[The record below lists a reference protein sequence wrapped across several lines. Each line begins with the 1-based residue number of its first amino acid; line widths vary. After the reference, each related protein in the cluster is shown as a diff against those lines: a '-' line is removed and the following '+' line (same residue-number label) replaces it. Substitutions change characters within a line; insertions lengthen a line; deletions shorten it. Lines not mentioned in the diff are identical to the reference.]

1 MDWHAHGVEATLE
14 QLDTRRDGLDQAEA
28 AERLERYGANRQR
41 PPARRSAFQRLISQF
56 RNLLIYLLLAAA
68 LITAALG
75 HWIDSG
81 VIVAVVLINAV
92 IGYIQEGKAES
103 AMAAIRGLLAP
114 EATVRRDGRRQT
126 VDAADVVPGDL
137 LILEPG
143 AKISADVRL
152 VSTRG
157 LAVDE
162 SALTGESVPVDKAL
176 EPVEANASLG
186 DRRSMA
192 FAGTLVTA
200 GEGEGVVVETA
211 DRTELGQVTEM
222 LSRVETLTT
231 PLLRHLDQLGRQ
243 LAIIIVAAGAATAVA
258 GVLLH
263 GFSPVAM
270 FMAAVG
276 LAVAA
281 IPEGLPAIVTITL
294 ALGVRRLASRN
305 AIVRRLPA
313 VETLGAVTV
322 ICSDKTGTLTRNE
335 MTVQALL
342 LADGLQ
348 TVDPEHNPPQSETA
362 RSLAEAV
369 ALCTDATI
377 APDSTGE
384 ARVSGDPMEVAL
396 LHLAA
401 ASDIDI
407 EAWRSQHPRVDG
419 IPFDAGH
426 RYMATLHGQSGARRL
441 VVKGAPE
448 AVVPRCDRVRSGA
461 GTEPLDESAW
471 HRRAEELA
479 ARGLRLLAVA
489 ERRDDDASID
499 LHQDAGPNA
508 LVLIGLV
515 GIIDPPRR
523 EAIDAVAASQRA
535 GIRIKMITGDHAVT
549 AAAIGRQLGLGDETR
564 GVTGEALEAMDDDE
578 FQRTAAERS
587 VFARVSPAHK
597 LRLVEALQA
606 DGQVVAMTGDGVND
620 APALKRAD
628 VGVSMGQGG
637 TDAARESSEIVLAD
651 DNFATIEAAI
661 HEGRVV
667 YDNIVKSILFILPTN
682 AAQALL
688 LVVAVL
694 AGFVLPVTPVQIL
707 WVNMIT
713 AVTLALA
720 LAFEPAEE
728 AVMERPPRPV
738 DASLIPPGMG
748 MRLAWVALVMLGG
761 TLAVFLGEQ
770 AAGRDLAEVRT
781 LTINTLVLFEVWY
794 LFSARRL
801 HASTLNRSGLLGNR
815 YVLGS
820 IGVIVLAQLLFTYA
834 PPMQLLFDTR
844 GLGVGDWLV
853 AVLVSLPVVAVVE
866 GHKAWQR
873 RHPTQ
878 DRRAHRG

>member
-1 MDWHAHGVEATLE
+1 MDWHARSVEDTLE
-14 QLDTRRDGLDQAEA
+14 SLDSQPDGLDDAA
-28 AERLERYGANRQR
+28 VAERLERYGANRQR
-41 PPARRSAFQRLISQF
+41 PPAQRSRLQRLVSQF
-56 RNLLIYLLLAAA
+56 RNLLIYLLLGAA
-68 LITAALG
+68 LITAVLG
-75 HWIDSG
+75 HWIDTG
-81 VIVAVVLINAV
+81 VIAAVVLVNAI

-114 EATVRRDGRRQT
+114 EATVRRAGRRQQ
-126 VDAADVVPGDL
+126 VDAAGLVPGDR

-143 AKISADVRL
+143 AKVSADVRL
-152 VSTRG
+152 VRARG
-157 LAVDE
+157 LSVDE
-162 SALTGESVPVDKAL
+162 SALTGESVPVDKT
-176 EPVEANASLG
+176 PVPVAPSASLG

-192 FAGTLVTA
+192 FAGTLVSA
-200 GEGEGVVVETA
+200 GEGEGVVVDTGE
-211 DRTELGQVTEM
+211 RTELGQVTEM
-222 LSRVETLTT
+222 LARVETLTT
-231 PLLRHLDQLGRQ
+231 PLLRHLDRLGRQ
-243 LAIIIVAAGAATAVA
+243 LAVIIVSAGAVTALA

-294 ALGVRRLASRN
+294 ALGVRRLAGRN

-342 LADGLQ
+342 LDEGLQ
-348 TVDPEHNPPQSETA
+348 RVDPRDNPPQGETA
-362 RSLAEAV
+362 RALAEAV
-369 ALCTDATI
+369 TLCSDATP
-377 APDSTGE
+377 ASDAAG
-384 ARVSGDPMEVAL
+384 AGRASGDPMEVAL
-396 LHLAA
+396 LELAA
-401 ASDIDI
+401 ASEVDI
-407 EAWRSQHPRVDG
+407 EVWRSQHPRVDSL
-419 IPFDAGH
+419 PFDAGH
-426 RYMATLHGQSGARRL
+426 RYMATLHGEGDEAWL

-448 AVVPRCDRVRSGA
+448 AVVPRCDRVHH
-461 GTEPLDESAW
+461 GTGSVALDESAW
-471 HRRAEELA
+471 HQRAEELA

-489 ERRDDDASID
+489 ERRGRAAGSD
-499 LHQDAGPNA
+499 LHSASGPES

-515 GIIDPPRR
+515 GIIDPPRP
-523 EAIDAVAASQRA
+523 EAIEAVAASQQA

-564 GVTGEALEAMDDDE
+564 GVTGEALEAMDDDA
-578 FQRTAAERS
+578 FRRTAAERS

-606 DGQVVAMTGDGVND
+606 DAQVVAMTGDGVND

-694 AGFVLPVTPVQIL
+694 AGLVLPVTPVQIL

-720 LAFEPAEE
+720 LAFEPAEA
-728 AVMERPPRPV
+728 AVMRRPPRTGE
-738 DASLIPPGMG
+738 AALIPPGLG
-748 MRLAWVALVMLGG
+748 QRVVLVALVMLIG
-761 TLAVFLGEQ
+761 TLAVFLSGQ

-781 LTINTLVLFEVWY
+781 LTLNTLVLFEVWY

-801 HASTLNRSGLLGNR
+801 QAGTLNRSGLLGNR
-815 YVLGS
+815 YVLGA
-820 IGVIVLAQLLFTYA
+820 IGVIVIAQLLFTYA
-834 PPMQLLFDTR
+834 PPLQLLFDTR
-844 GLGVGDWLV
+844 ALAPGDWLV

-873 RHPTQ
+873 R
-878 DRRAHRG
+878 